1 MAVIMVV
8 KLPPQPIAEPQ
19 QMAPPKLR
27 QRMIEIPK
35 IQDEKD
41 ANGKAHKWMSENPG
55 WRFTGQIKNGE
66 GEKSM
71 IEVEE
76 APGF

>member
-1 MAVIMVV
+1 
-8 KLPPQPIAEPQ
+8 
-19 QMAPPKLR
+19 
-27 QRMIEIPK
+27 MIEIPK